1 MALLVPLEDGVF
13 GEDIGLVE
21 QDDDLVERLQEVH
34 VVVAVFLKKKMPRKL
49 ITGTGPGN
57 WKTKRQVNFSG
68 RGAAAQSVER
78 PSKVPV

>member
-34 VVVAVFLKKKMPRKL
+34 VVVAVFLKKC
-49 ITGTGPGN
+49 
-57 WKTKRQVNFSG
+57 QES
-68 RGAAAQSVER
+68 S
-78 PSKVPV
+78 